1 MGIALHEMRIAL
13 LLDQFQQHAEGR
25 EQSLA
30 LAKMIAF
37 LYAPFFLQARIA
49 SAAPRLDRDFYVRLV
64 QYRDLHAVDTLRYRM
79 TEKMIESH
87 MRHLWYI
94 TEELV
99 IFSLWDDEV
108 PARERR
114 AVADKLLQTDPPDE
128 WRTGKP
134 DMPQVLPDKPR
145 LQDLVGSRSHLF
157 FHNLRVGTNWLRR
170 PVCSWRTDPE
180 YVRIQTSEG
189 LESCQ

>member
-1 MGIALHEMRIAL
+1 
-13 LLDQFQQHAEGR
+13 
-25 EQSLA
+25 
-30 LAKMIAF
+30 
-37 LYAPFFLQARIA
+37 
-49 SAAPRLDRDFYVRLV
+49 
-64 QYRDLHAVDTLRYRM
+64 M

-170 PVCSWRTDPE
+170 PVRVWRTDPE
-180 YVRIQTSEG
+180 YVRIKTYLKDLKVVNDIAEQCIKDITEYADMVKDSVHRDEVLLNVMEHRGQFKDITRQG
-189 LESCQ
+189 LANATLIWQIE